1 MVFYKL
7 RNNKDG
13 TFLTGSRHGYANFT
27 KKGKAFNSIAH
38 IKSSMNPK
46 NSGGKLPSEVTYDDL
61 EVITYQVIEIMADK
75 FKLYL

>member
-27 KKGKAFNSIAH
+27 RNGKAFNSIAH

-46 NSGGKLPSEVTYDDL
+46 NSGGKLPSGVSYDDL
-61 EVITYQVIEIMADK
+61 DIVTYQVIEIEVDK
-75 FKLYL
+75 FKL